1 MNKNILRTYTS
12 MDKETNGSI
21 SSLNRISIIKK
32 FEKDN
37 EFNKYQNNLDEMIWD
52 FKNRIN

>member
-1 MNKNILRTYTS
+1 MNKNLLRSYTN

-37 EFNKYQNNLDEMIWD
+37 EFNIYQNNLDEMIWD